1 MISQRFSQIFCFHG
15 TAHTRYSYPVASAEK
30 RFSEEMESL
39 SGKREAES
47 DYANYHQMPLP
58 HCNHTSAAN
67 MPERKKNLPEKKK
80 MPKEIKIAQD
90 KKCLRKKRPT
100 DDVAPAT
107 TSQPQIS
114 EHWYVSSKRWDF
126 TTKCSKRRGK
136 DPIPHIRNI
145 LHKHDYEQTLLLSSQ
160 YFHFM
165 VAKHASFL
173 GRTFALETNS
183 IQ

>member
-15 TAHTRYSYPVASAEK
+15 TAHTRSILILLHQQRKGFQRKWSHFPG
-30 RFSEEMESL
+30 
-39 SGKREAES
+39 SGRQSQIMQTTIRCHCHTATTPQPQICPRE
-47 DYANYHQMPLP
+47 
-58 HCNHTSAAN
+58 
-67 MPERKKNLPEKKK
+67 KNLPEKKQ

-90 KKCLRKKRPT
+90 KKCLRKKLPR

-107 TSQPQIS
+107 TPQPQIS

-126 TTKCSKRRGK
+126 TTKRSKRRGK

>member
-1 MISQRFSQIFCFHG
+1 
-15 TAHTRYSYPVASAEK
+15 
-30 RFSEEMESL
+30 MESL

-67 MPERKKNLPEKKK
+67 MPERKKFAREETNAQGDKNCPRQKMSEKKK
-80 MPKEIKIAQD
+80 LP
-90 KKCLRKKRPT
+90 R

-107 TSQPQIS
+107 TPQPQIS

-126 TTKCSKRRGK
+126 TTKRSKRRGK

>member
-1 MISQRFSQIFCFHG
+1 MAPLTPDLFLSCCISR
-15 TAHTRYSYPVASAEK
+15 EK
-30 RFSEEMESL
+30 VFRGNGVTF
-39 SGKREAES
+39 REAGGRVRLCKLPS
-47 DYANYHQMPLP
+47 DAIATLQPHLSRKYAR
-58 HCNHTSAAN
+58 
-67 MPERKKNLPEKKK
+67 EKKNLPEKKK

-90 KKCLRKKRPT
+90 KKCLRKKNYQH
-100 DDVAPAT
+100 DVASAT
-107 TSQPQIS
+107 IPQPQIS
-114 EHWYVSSKRWDF
+114 ENWYVSSKRWDF